1 MVELR
6 LFELAHRAGPSIN
19 SAFFSPRTRHSMVNR
34 SPRRA
39 WKVNFF
45 FPLLRAAFRKCVPR
59 SHGYL
64 KSRGKVFICLLLGGY
79 LFLEIFSLVNIL
91 VGGIDIFVVVVWL
104 WNMYNA
110 TL

>member
-45 FPLLRAAFRKCVPR
+45 SPPPPRRFSKMRSSIAWLFKIARKSV
-59 SHGYL
+59 YL
-64 KSRGKVFICLLLGGY
+64 FVLGGY